1 MNATGARD
9 SAAAAQGL
17 AEARA
22 VTRMHVNG
30 EDGLAAAAAG
40 VKGGNYL
47 GSPDVVDQ
55 LVRDFLAFSIS
66 VNEQFQTGAI
76 DGAAAEVQLVDLAK
90 RYASIFLGEVRGY
103 VAQPWN
109 SPRRLE
115 FFLRAKKPPH
125 LEDHARAADAYFAA
139 HGTAAI
145 MLAMR
150 ADKHELSEAEVQ
162 EELTI
167 MRNSMVRALL
177 GIEWA
182 EHLRASE
189 AQ

>member
-1 MNATGARD
+1 MNRLD
-9 SAAAAQGL
+9 KNL
-17 AEARA
+17 
-22 VTRMHVNG
+22 V
-30 EDGLAAAAAG
+30 DGLAAAAAN
-40 VKGGNYL
+40 VKGRNYL
-47 GSPDVVDQ
+47 GDPRVVDQ
-55 LVRDFLAFSIS
+55 LVRDFLSTSIS

-76 DGAAAEVQLVDLAK
+76 DGAAAEAQLVDLAK

-125 LEDHARAADAYFAA
+125 LEDHARAADAYFAC

-150 ADKHELSEAEVQ
+150 ADQNELSEAEVQ
-162 EELTI
+162 HELTVI
-167 MRNSMVRALL
+167 RNQMVRALL
-177 GIEWA
+177 GIEWT
-182 EHLRASE
+182 EHLRASK
-189 AQ
+189 AV